1 MKENWDLSVFYRG
14 FDDPA
19 FDADLSSLP
28 EQIEAARRAIG
39 EENGDEAGKLRSLI
53 SRLEDINAK
62 AERLQLMISLTLACD
77 AENEAANAAMT
88 PLMRA
93 MMAYR
98 QLGNAFSR
106 YASTVDHLDTLIDS
120 DEVLRANGFFLRRSA
135 QAARHMLPGEIE
147 EPVLRMQLSG
157 GEMFSQLRDKLDAT
171 LEIDF
176 RGEKLPLSAVRALA
190 YDADAATRRE
200 AYEAELAAYARIEL
214 PMSYCLNAIK
224 AEARTM
230 ADLRGYDSVLAMTLD
245 DSNMRAETLEAMW
258 SAIREALPELREY
271 LKAKG
276 RLLGH
281 DKGLPF
287 YDLFAPLGGG
297 RTYTAGEA
305 RALLLDVFGRFSP
318 EMADMMREAFDEG
331 WIDLYPRA
339 GKSGGAFCA
348 GCYAQR
354 ISRVMT
360 NFTGSLSDVSTLAHE
375 LGHAFNNRM
384 LERVPVLMTSTP
396 MPLAETASTFT
407 ETVLAA
413 ELRRHASAGEEL
425 ALLDASLTENIQTMV
440 DIYSRFLF
448 EQKVVDSQADHAMS
462 VRELKDAM
470 LWAQEQSYGD
480 GLDPDAR
487 HPYMWACKSHYYSTE
502 AHFYNFPYA
511 FGNLFARGLYARY
524 RQEGEAFVPRYGE
537 LLSRFGSDT
546 IENVAAGAGID
557 VTQPAF
563 WRDAVESVLEE
574 VRRFVQLADRH

>member
-106 YASTVDHLDTLIDS
+106 YASTVDHLDTLIDG

-135 QAARHMLPGEIE
+135 QAARHMLPGAIE

-297 RTYTAGEA
+297 RTYTAEEA

-396 MPLAETASTFT
+396 MPLAETASTFN

-480 GLDPDAR
+480 GLDPDSR